1 MSLVR
6 RKRTRPRWEQ
16 STFKAGPDAETT
28 ATTYLH
34 VGNEGANH
42 GHELFRSAH
51 ASSSNHAD
59 GDEAAVPPM
68 PSTLRRLQ
76 TAFEYLYHPHP
87 RQPRYGLTSPTPG
100 TAYADNAVIG
110 IRSSDHVKQGRGE
123 RNGPSKEDGEQLRA
137 DGADGQEEGAGETQA
152 QAKGD
157 INTLLTS
164 SLEQLQADLWS
175 GGRGDTDSD
184 VPKFVNPA
192 PTSDNVTD
200 TSEALTN
207 STSNGDEVEPLV
219 SEGESNATDPDPSL
233 PPLSSTETLLTF
245 DIETPHNVSNE
256 TEAESTAATDVDNDP
271 SFIDSAPESTSNSSA
286 LLEAAVE
293 EETSVVESSDLLRNG
308 CDATPMT
315 CPDGSL
321 NYKRGIPP
329 DCVYPP
335 CYAPGVHDADAN
347 GPLQQPPQD
356 GAEPTVGSD
365 GKPLWCPRITQLCDD
380 GVTYVGLDPDTDCE
394 EFEPCPPTTSPA
406 SSSSAGP
413 TTNGDEPTSAS
424 PAPQTSSPTTL
435 EPTMLLP
442 TTSPTLPS
450 PSPTNSPTFAPTQN
464 EENGQNGPEFVSS
477 QPDDEEEDTTTN
489 PGPDQQ
495 PPAPTEPTPSP
506 SPLPTRERN
515 SDDRHNRDWK
525 DLNID
530 AIDDPSSTVQLAP
543 PKPEETTA
551 PSEMSS
557 SSPSQSATTSS
568 PSPEPSA
575 ATTIP
580 TATPSI
586 VTMEPTPAQISMAP
600 SASSSS
606 PSATPTYE
614 NTISWEPTAE
624 PTQEP
629 TRSKAELVG
638 FRPPTVGPQTEGP
651 TFTLAPTTSPV
662 PTTTIHPTAT
672 PAPTTLLDCLGT
684 NSAYEYGKTKVW
696 GDDMIATPVVY
707 HYEVELI
714 EEPRPGVVQNEVVPA
729 IELAINQALLPSL
742 FQCQGRDSGTVEDSG
757 SADSLSIRARQV
769 DGSPIAGITANPDDI
784 VDQDSECNQFHYY

>member
-6 RKRTRPRWEQ
+6 RKRTRPRWEE
-16 STFKAGPDAETT
+16 STFKAEPDAETIANFGSGSANIDLT
-28 ATTYLH
+28 I
-34 VGNEGANH
+34 GEGAIT
-42 GHELFRSAH
+42 
-51 ASSSNHAD
+51 SSGNHAD

-76 TAFEYLYHPHP
+76 TAFEYLYHPAHY
-87 RQPRYGLTSPTPG
+87 RQPRFGLTSPTPG
-100 TAYADNAVIG
+100 TAYADNAVVG
-110 IRSSDHVKQGRGE
+110 IRSPDHAKQGRGE
-123 RNGPSKEDGEQLRA
+123 RNGPPEKDDEQLRA
-137 DGADGQEEGAGETQA
+137 DNAGGQEEEAGEGTQA

-175 GGRGDTDSD
+175 DGGGDTDSD

-192 PTSDNVTD
+192 TSSENVTN
-200 TSEALTN
+200 TSEA
-207 STSNGDEVEPLV
+207 PLV
-219 SEGESNATDPDPSL
+219 AEGESNATDPNPSL
-233 PPLSSTETLLTF
+233 QPLSTTETLLTF
-245 DIETPHNVSNE
+245 DIETAHHAPDE
-256 TEAESTAATDVDNDP
+256 TGAESAAEAGVDNDP
-271 SFIDSAPESTSNSSA
+271 SFIDSAPESPSNSSA

-293 EETSVVESSDLLRNG
+293 EDTSVVGSSDLLPNG

-335 CYAPGVHDADAN
+335 CYAPVVHDADAN

-356 GAEPTVGSD
+356 GAEPTAGSD

-380 GVTYVGLDPDTDCE
+380 RVTYVGLDPDTDCK
-394 EFEPCPPTTSPA
+394 EFEPCPTPTTTSPN

-413 TTNGDEPTSAS
+413 TTNGDEPTSPS
-424 PAPQTSSPTTL
+424 PTPQTSSPTTS
-435 EPTMLLP
+435 EPTMALP
-442 TTSPTLPS
+442 TASPTLPS
-450 PSPTNSPTFAPTQN
+450 PSPTNYPTFAPSQN
-464 EENGQNGPEFVSS
+464 EADDEDQNGPEFVSS

-557 SSPSQSATTSS
+557 PSPSQSATTSS
-568 PSPEPSA
+568 PSPEPSV
-575 ATTIP
+575 ATTTP
-580 TATPSI
+580 TAMPSI
-586 VTMEPTPAQISMAP
+586 VTLEPTPAQNSTAP

-662 PTTTIHPTAT
+662 PTITMYPTAT
-672 PAPTTLLDCLGT
+672 PTPTTLLDCLGT
-684 NSAYEYGKTKVW
+684 ISAYEYGKTKVW

-769 DGSPIAGITANPDDI
+769 DGSPIAGISAHPDDI
-784 VDQDSECNQFHYY
+784 VDQDSECNHFSSH